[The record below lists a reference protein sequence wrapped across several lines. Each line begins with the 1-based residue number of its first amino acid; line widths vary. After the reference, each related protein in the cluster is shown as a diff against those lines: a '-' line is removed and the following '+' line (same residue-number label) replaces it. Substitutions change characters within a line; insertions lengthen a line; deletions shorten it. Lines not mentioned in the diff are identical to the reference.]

1 MEITYIWGRHTDI
14 LVTGWV
20 FVYPSRG
27 TFNASDIRSLWDF
40 EFSNKFF
47 CFVTFKVN
55 TCALDS
61 TWLNIFAPL
70 ESFTKITRKSFVY
83 LLTYLHTYLG
93 ILQKKNSSFE
103 TSLLAAEFMKK
114 KQKIYSNNSFSRNQ
128 ICESNH
134 GRHFTMI
141 LCAIRV

>member
-27 TFNASDIRSLWDF
+27 TFNASDIT
-40 EFSNKFF
+40 
-47 CFVTFKVN
+47 FVTFKVN

-61 TWLNIFAPL
+61 TWMNIFAPL

-83 LLTYLHTYLG
+83 LLTYIPNWEFY
-93 ILQKKNSSFE
+93 KKNSSFE
-103 TSLLAAEFMKK
+103 TSLLAAKFMKK